1 RYLDHYQNNQARVAA
16 YNAKKELPRGTFVFP
31 SYAAMQ
37 VIAEGIKI
45 AGSTDTEKVA
55 AALRANTFETPTGT
69 LAFDEKGDLK
79 DFSFV
84 VYEWHQD
91 GTKSEATK

>member
-1 RYLDHYQNNQARVAA
+1 M
-16 YNAKKELPRGTFVFP
+16 FP
-31 SYAAMQ
+31 AYAAVQ
-37 VIAEGIKI
+37 VMAEGMKK
-45 AGSTDTEKVA
+45 AGSTDTDKVA
-55 AALRANTFETPTGT
+55 AALRANSFETPTGT

-91 GTKSEATK
+91 GTKTEAAH

>member
-1 RYLDHYQNNQARVAA
+1 M
-16 YNAKKELPRGTFVFP
+16 KK
-31 SYAAMQ
+31 
-37 VIAEGIKI
+37 
-45 AGSTDTEKVA
+45 AGSTDTDKVA
-55 AALRANTFETPTGT
+55 AALRANSFETPTGT

-91 GTKSEATK
+91 GTKTEAAH